1 MLLLSLEGLYEATS
15 LQLRVFFQ
23 EDRALKSSR
32 PARVNKQGGSGFT
45 EKLLVRMPSR
55 KYEHNC
61 QKSRCKDFGGSQ
73 ICQHNR
79 IRSTCKECQGSSIC
93 PHKREKSTCRNA
105 RDRRYASMT
114 AAGASAMS
122 AGDRR
127 YTSMIA
133 AELPSVV
140 ERKAVSSHP
149 VSIAKSTKNPST
161 NGFGRLVHSGWS
173 TVNPRIN
180 LGQLS

>member
-79 IRSTCKECQGSSIC
+79 IRSTCKECLGSSIC
-93 PHKREKSTCRNA
+93 PHKREKSMCKECGGSQICQHSRRRRKCKECLGSGICPHKRRRN
-105 RDRRYASMT
+105 DCKEC
-114 AAGASAMS
+114 G
-122 AGDRR
+122 G
-127 YTSMIA
+127 
-133 AELPSVV
+133 
-140 ERKAVSSHP
+140 SSICEYDH
-149 VSIAKSTKNPST
+149 
-161 NGFGRLVHSGWS
+161 
-173 TVNPRIN
+173 
-180 LGQLS
+180 